1 MAYRDEHIDNSPAD
15 LLTLDEV
22 AARIRVEQV
31 TLEDMLR
38 DGSLPHVMVAGEPR
52 VHVRDVDS
60 YTDTMT
66 DGAVRA
72 GGSHEHIDPAG
83 MF

>member
-1 MAYRDEHIDNSPAD
+1 MSYKDEHIDYSPSD

-38 DGSLPHVMVAGEPR
+38 DGSLPHVMVEGEPR
-52 VHVRDVDS
+52 VHIHDLDNYTENITHGTVR
-60 YTDTMT
+60 M
-66 DGAVRA
+66 
-72 GGSHEHIDPAG
+72 GGSNEEIDTL
-83 MF
+83 